1 MLKTTKK
8 VMAILLAAM
17 FMLAMIPFSASA
29 ATDNVNFTVKC
40 EKTGFTFTVYQLAT
54 LDTTT
59 GTYDVKAT
67 DEDVVDAFQTVP
79 TNASDNTVA
88 KAVLA
93 AAEGADLS
101 KLGTALPETYTSGS
115 GTKDYTVAPG
125 VYYIKPTTTPAGTK
139 KAAGSIVALPYY
151 NGTTSTWV
159 DTYATIDLAGKVDAS
174 PVSLTKVIE
183 DGKDNGDTWTTAGL
197 GGTVNFK
204 LTSDI
209 TGSATTPLTTYVFKD
224 IMAEGLT
231 FDGDSSVT
239 VTLKGDSASETLG
252 KANYEVKTNVTEDSD
267 TYTFT
272 VSINSAYL
280 AGAEFYNYKTV
291 EVTYSATLNDKA
303 KLNSNENINKAK
315 LTYGS
320 GSSTSSTNWSQ
331 VTVYTYG
338 LQVEKVDANNENT
351 KLEGAVFQVTKQGE
365 SIVLATATTGADGI
379 GVFMNDGKA
388 YQFDA
393 GTYTITETTAP
404 TGYNKNTEAIEVT
417 IEASKT
423 LATTYQQVRI
433 TNTPALLPETGGNG
447 TMLFTIIGGA
457 LVLCAGAMYILVFR
471 KRTSK

>member
-54 LDTTT
+54 LNTTT
-59 GTYDVKAT
+59 GTYDVKAENT
-67 DEDVVDAFQTVP
+67 KVKDAFKTLP
-79 TNASDNTVA
+79 TNASNNTVA

-93 AAEGADLS
+93 AAEEVTDLS
-101 KLGTALPETYTSGS
+101 ELGTALPETYTSGS

-151 NGTTSTWV
+151 NGTTWV
-159 DTYATIDLAGKVDAS
+159 DKYDTIDLAGKVDAS

-183 DGKDNGDTWTTAGL
+183 GGKDNDTWTTAGL

-239 VTLKGDSASETLG
+239 VTLKGDSTSETLG

-272 VSINSAYL
+272 VSINSKYL
-280 AGAEFYNYKTV
+280 KGAEFYNYKTV

-351 KLEGAVFQVTKQGE
+351 KLAGAVFQVTKQGE

-404 TGYNKNTEAIEVT
+404 AGYNKNTEAIEVT
-417 IEASKT
+417 IAASKT
-423 LATTYQQVRI
+423 PATIYQQVRI